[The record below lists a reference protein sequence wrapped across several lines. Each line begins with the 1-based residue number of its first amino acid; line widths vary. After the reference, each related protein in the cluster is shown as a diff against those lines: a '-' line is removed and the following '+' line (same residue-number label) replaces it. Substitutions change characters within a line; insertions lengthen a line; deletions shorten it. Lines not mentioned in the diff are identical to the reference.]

1 MADYCVAYYSKT
13 GTTQDMADR
22 IAEYLNEHD
31 VSTEVKDLTT
41 LNDPA
46 AYRGMILGG
55 PINGMNMAAEY
66 SRHVERLAGKFPPVL
81 GVFAASITYYHGRK
95 MWVNAIEKNVS
106 AAAHALGSSRWGI
119 FGGRSENPM
128 PAFARWIFGL
138 PKDMPTDTVN
148 WLEIVNWIQGILAE
162 LREEP
167 AR

>member
-55 PINGMNMAAEY
+55 PINGMNMAVEY

-106 AAAHALGSSRWGI
+106 AAAHVLGQQQMGDLRGPQ
-119 FGGRSENPM
+119 REPH
-128 PAFARWIFGL
+128 AGL
-138 PKDMPTDTVN
+138 RPLD
-148 WLEIVNWIQGILAE
+148 IRAAE
-162 LREEP
+162 GH
-167 AR
+167 AD